1 MKQFFLLL
9 TFFIVAISYNFCY
22 ADNAEVPLNI
32 KYPGN
37 HGTHFEFPVPAIEPD
52 VYYDSDAQIIIV
64 EGTGNV
70 SYYDVEITALSTFDV
85 PISTRIDGTYDT
97 IDISSLPSDDYVIT
111 INTPLN
117 IRYEGLFTVN

>member
-1 MKQFFLLL
+1 MKKSLFLIILML
-9 TFFIVAISYNFCY
+9 TSLTSFGLVRNEECINLHYKGK
-22 ADNAEVPLNI
+22 P
-32 KYPGN
+32 
-37 HGTHFEFPVPAIEPD
+37 HGHFELPVPAIEPD
-52 VYYDSDAQIIIV
+52 VYYDSEAQIIIV

-111 INTPLN
+111 INTPME
-117 IRYEGLFTVN
+117 ISYQSKFTII

>member
-1 MKQFFLLL
+1 MSNRIFLFLAFVTL
-9 TFFIVAISYNFCY
+9 SFSLWG
-22 ADNAEVPLNI
+22 DNEQQQINLEYQNHH
-32 KYPGN
+32 GN
-37 HGTHFEFPVPAIEPD
+37 HFSFPVPAIEPD
-52 VYYDSDAQIIIV
+52 VYYDSDAQQIIV

>member
-1 MKQFFLLL
+1 MKKLIILLLL
-9 TFFIVAISYNFCY
+9 TLAFNLSASVRSNTIQLHKKGAV
-22 ADNAEVPLNI
+22 
-32 KYPGN
+32 
-37 HGTHFEFPVPAIEPD
+37 GTHFDLPVPAIEPD
-52 VYYDSDAQIIIV
+52 VYYDSDAQQIIV

-97 IDISSLPSDDYVIT
+97 IDISSLPSDDYVIS

>member
-1 MKQFFLLL
+1 MLKKYILFFSILLFL
-9 TFFIVAISYNFCY
+9 SFRLFGDEMHSIYLEQKPKGGHHLS
-22 ADNAEVPLNI
+22 
-32 KYPGN
+32 
-37 HGTHFEFPVPAIEPD
+37 FPVPAIEPD
-52 VYYDSDAQIIIV
+52 VYYDSDAQQIIV

>member
-1 MKQFFLLL
+1 MNKNVFLLL
-9 TFFIVAISYNFCY
+9 TSIFLIGCVAAMAS
-22 ADNAEVPLNI
+22 DNPIPIRKKGQV
-32 KYPGN
+32 GN
-37 HGTHFEFPVPAIEPD
+37 HSGILIPDVEPT
-52 VYYDSDAQIIIV
+52 VYYDNDSREITIV
-64 EGTGNV
+64 GTGFA

>member
-1 MKQFFLLL
+1 MSNRVFLLL
-9 TFFIVAISYNFCY
+9 AFVTLSLNLWG
-22 ADNAEVPLNI
+22 DNEQQQINLEYQNHH
-32 KYPGN
+32 GN
-37 HGTHFEFPVPAIEPD
+37 HFDFPVPAVEPD
-52 VYYDSDAQIIIV
+52 VYYDSDAQLIII

-111 INTPLN
+111 INTPLGSSCQC
-117 IRYEGLFTVN
+117 RFTII

>member
-1 MKQFFLLL
+1 M
-9 TFFIVAISYNFCY
+9 
-22 ADNAEVPLNI
+22 
-32 KYPGN
+32 
-37 HGTHFEFPVPAIEPD
+37 
-52 VYYDSDAQIIIV
+52 YYDSDAQQIIV

>member
-1 MKQFFLLL
+1 MKVLYFLLFGL
-9 TFFIVAISYNFCY
+9 LSFACL
-22 ADNAEVPLNI
+22 ARDEENI
-32 KYPGN
+32 NLHSPG
-37 HGTHFEFPVPAIEPD
+37 GGPTHYSFPVPAIEPD

-97 IDISSLPSDDYVIT
+97 IDVSSLPSDDYVIT
-111 INTPLN
+111 INTPME
-117 IRYEGLFTVN
+117 ISYQSKFTII

>member
-1 MKQFFLLL
+1 MKKLIFLLL
-9 TFFIVAISYNFCY
+9 LTLAFDLSASARSNTIQLHKKGAV
-22 ADNAEVPLNI
+22 
-32 KYPGN
+32 
-37 HGTHFEFPVPAIEPD
+37 GTHFEFPVPAVEPD
-52 VYYDSDAQIIIV
+52 VYYDSDAQQIII

-111 INTPLN
+111 INTPME
-117 IRYEGLFTVN
+117 ISYQSKFTII

>member
-1 MKQFFLLL
+1 M
-9 TFFIVAISYNFCY
+9 
-22 ADNAEVPLNI
+22 
-32 KYPGN
+32 
-37 HGTHFEFPVPAIEPD
+37 
-52 VYYDSDAQIIIV
+52 YYDSDAQQIII

-111 INTPLN
+111 INTPME
-117 IRYEGLFTVN
+117 ISYQSKFTII

>member
-1 MKQFFLLL
+1 MMISMKTKFFFVLSFLFVGL
-9 TFFIVAISYNFCY
+9 QLMATRQIIIHQGGQT
-22 ADNAEVPLNI
+22 P
-32 KYPGN
+32 
-37 HGTHFEFPVPAIEPD
+37 THFEFPVPAVEPD
-52 VYYDSDAQIIIV
+52 VYYDSDAQLIII

-111 INTPLN
+111 INTPVGSSCQC
-117 IRYEGLFTVN
+117 RFTII